1 MVQMAQWEFVEWLMF
16 WILETSHFEF
26 EWDDG
31 NQTKNKEKHG
41 ITTEEI
47 EAVFR
52 SGASLP
58 LGIQIS
64 PAVNEQ
70 RLGVVGPTLNG
81 KLLQVAFTL
90 REGRVR
96 PISSR
101 PANPKERKQYE
112 EIIRKVPQGV
122 R

>member
-1 MVQMAQWEFVEWLMF
+1 MVLMAQWEFVEWLMF
-16 WILETSHFEF
+16 WILETSHYEF
-26 EWDDG
+26 EWDKG

-41 ITTEEI
+41 IAIEDI

-52 SGASLP
+52 SGAALP

-64 PAVNEQ
+64 PTVSEQ
-70 RLGVVGPTLNG
+70 RLGAVGPTLNG

-90 REGRVR
+90 REGKVR

-112 EIIRKVPQGV
+112 EILRKISQGI
-122 R
+122 

>member
-1 MVQMAQWEFVEWLMF
+1 M
-16 WILETSHFEF
+16 IY
-26 EWDDG
+26 
-31 NQTKNKEKHG
+31 
-41 ITTEEI
+41 
-47 EAVFR
+47 
-52 SGASLP
+52 
-58 LGIQIS
+58 IQIS

-70 RLGVVGPTLNG
+70 RLGVVGPTLSG

-112 EIIRKVPQGV
+112 EILRKVPQGI